1 MSKSGGAGFAG
12 AGAGMSRQH
21 PCLEPP
27 PHLKRVERP
36 EDVVRVPTLVERLRR
51 AFARFR

>member
-1 MSKSGGAGFAG
+1 MSEK
-12 AGAGMSRQH
+12 H

-36 EDVVRVPTLVERLRR
+36 EDVVRMPTLAERLRR
-51 AFARFR
+51 ALARFR